1 MMEVGNIVTELGGG
15 AAAAIVLT
23 FVIKQAIHL
32 PGRYLPALAL
42 FAGWALSLAIST
54 ASGSIDASAV
64 VLGLFAGL
72 AAVGLYRATEKTVR
86 G

>member
-1 MMEVGNIVTELGGG
+1 MEIQTIVTELGGG

-23 FVIKQAIHL
+23 FVVKQAFKV
-32 PGRYLPALAL
+32 PGRFLPALAL

-72 AAVGLYRATEKTVR
+72 AAVGAYRTTEKLV
-86 G
+86 GK

>member
-1 MMEVGNIVTELGGG
+1 MEIQTVVAEIGGG

-23 FVIKQAIHL
+23 AVVKQATDL

-42 FAGWALSLAIST
+42 FSGWGLSLAIST
-54 ASGSIDASAV
+54 AAGPIDTSAI

-72 AAVGLYRATEKTVR
+72 SAVGAYRATQKAVF